1 MDKLLKKIKTD
12 FNCRF
17 WKLVSP
23 IVPQFFRIVSRETGH
38 ESRQSNGAVVY
49 VGSCHHRGQ
58 TSKSL
63 FLFIIAG
70 ISFTS

>member
-1 MDKLLKKIKTD
+1 MLNELDEVL
-12 FNCRF
+12 R
-17 WKLVSP
+17 
-23 IVPQFFRIVSRETGH
+23 
-38 ESRQSNGAVVY
+38 AVVTPKEAFSVPRMKSIY
-49 VGSCHHRGQ
+49 NHHRGQ

>member
-1 MDKLLKKIKTD
+1 MAKKT
-12 FNCRF
+12 
-17 WKLVSP
+17 S
-23 IVPQFFRIVSRETGH
+23 
-38 ESRQSNGAVVY
+38 
-49 VGSCHHRGQ
+49 GSLRNNDGDGDGYENDHRGQ

>member
-1 MDKLLKKIKTD
+1 MVLFFADKKWLRMKGKGH
-12 FNCRF
+12 
-17 WKLVSP
+17 LVEYYMACYT
-23 IVPQFFRIVSRETGH
+23 VS
-38 ESRQSNGAVVY
+38 
-49 VGSCHHRGQ
+49 HHRGQ